1 MKKIIAAVFAVIF
14 YLTAGLSPTMAYMAG
29 AYNRSIGQP
38 LGPGDSPTFATIDL
52 TNITDGSIPYM
63 QPAGAGFGDSPFST
77 DGTDV
82 TLTGGYLGVGVTPL
96 TAVHIQNDSVDQLRL
111 SYDVTNYSQ
120 LTTNSTGDLLV
131 GPSGGATW
139 LTGDLDITGTL
150 GSGNVTIAGA
160 SPSVILND
168 SADTDWWIS
177 GQDDLEIGTG
187 TMPGSSTKVTVS
199 AAGSIDATGF
209 TISGTPV
216 GTSTD
221 TYWSDVGGGAIS
233 YGGPVIAPTIYGGS
247 DSGDDLTL
255 EGSSHAT
262 NGDVLIQPT
271 DGNTGIGTTAPDKAL
286 EVNSA
291 TGANMRLTYNDPD
304 GSAASYTDFA
314 TDSDGNLSI
323 SPVGGVNIT
332 KIGVLSKTA
341 DYNVTT
347 SDFGKSIRFAHA
359 STTGTMTLPSVGP
372 TEDGA
377 RVTFVKAGAARL
389 ILGVSDTD
397 CIHDSTAGATIYTD
411 SYYATITLEY
421 VHSIT
426 RWVIISAAGSW
437 TTT

>member
-52 TNITDGSIPYM
+52 TTITDGSIPYM

-199 AAGSIDATGF
+199 AAGSIDA
-209 TISGTPV
+209 S
-216 GTSTD
+216 
-221 TYWSDVGGGAIS
+221 
-233 YGGPVIAPTIYGGS
+233 GPVIAPTIYGGS

-411 SYYATITLEY
+411 SDYATITLEY